1 MGSFKGADEQ
11 QVCTGERI
19 SVVSRVG
26 GQVSYA
32 FCFSNIIIAIGP
44 KRIKE
49 LSLGGPVT
57 GREGR

>member
-1 MGSFKGADEQ
+1 MGSFK
-11 QVCTGERI
+11 VCTGERI
-19 SVVSRVG
+19 AVVSRVG

-32 FCFSNIIIAIGP
+32 CNIRIAVGP